1 MKRAGAS
8 IWSRLFGAQT
18 PAHAPA
24 VAEPAAAGL
33 ARYRIERRIGQ
44 GAMSQVFLALD
55 ERSGRRVA
63 LKLLELGRAPSTAEW
78 HDALERFRREAT
90 LLHELHHPGIVAVL
104 DAGPSERGAWM
115 AMELVAGCDL
125 TRYTRPARLL
135 PPQAVVRL
143 GARVAEALAY
153 AHRRGVVHRDV
164 KPANVLVD
172 WHTDAIKLTDFGLAR
187 TDEHTQTR
195 SGIALGS
202 PEYMAPEQLA
212 GGTVGPAADLYGLGA
227 TLYELLSGQRPHVAD
242 NLGALL
248 RAVAAEPATALRELK
263 PELDAALCDA
273 VMPLLGKD
281 PARRPQDAA
290 RVAAQLWSLAR
301 SGAERAPRGTP

>member
-1 MKRAGAS
+1 VKPAGAS
-8 IWSRLFGAQT
+8 LWRRLFGARQ
-18 PAHAPA
+18 PPSAPA
-24 VAEPAAAGL
+24 AAEAPAAGL

-44 GAMSQVFLALD
+44 GAMSQVFLAHD
-55 ERSGRRVA
+55 QRSGRRVA
-63 LKLLELGRAPSTAEW
+63 LKILELGGAPSTPEW

-90 LLHELHHPGIVAVL
+90 LLHELRHPAIVAVL

-135 PPQAVVRL
+135 PPQVVARI
-143 GARVAEALAY
+143 GARVAEALDH

-164 KPANVLVD
+164 KPANVLID
-172 WHTDAIKLTDFGLAR
+172 WHADAIKLTDFGLAR

-227 TLYELLSGQRPHVAD
+227 TLYELLSGRRPHVAD

-248 RAVAAEPATALRELK
+248 RAVASDPAAELRQVK

-273 VMPLLGKD
+273 VMPLLQKD
-281 PARRPQDAA
+281 PARRPRDAA

-301 SGAERAPRGTP
+301 SGPERSARATP

>member
-1 MKRAGAS
+1 MWR
-8 IWSRLFGAQT
+8 RLFGAQQ
-18 PAHAPA
+18 ASSAPPG
-24 VAEPAAAGL
+24 AEPVPAGL

-55 ERSGRRVA
+55 QRSGRRVA
-63 LKLLELGRAPSTAEW
+63 LKILELGGAPSTPEW

-115 AMELVAGCDL
+115 AMELVVGCDL
-125 TRYTRPARLL
+125 ARYTRPARLL
-135 PPQAVVRL
+135 PPPLVARI
-143 GARVAEALAY
+143 GARVAEALAH
-153 AHRRGVVHRDV
+153 AHRHGVVHRDV
-164 KPANVLVD
+164 KPANVLID
-172 WHTDAIKLTDFGLAR
+172 WHADVVKLTDFGLAR

-227 TLYELLSGQRPHVAD
+227 TLYELLSGRRPHVAD

-248 RAVAAEPATALRELK
+248 RAVAGERATALRELK

-273 VMPLLGKD
+273 VMPLLEKD

-290 RVAAQLWSLAR
+290 RVAAQLGTLAR
-301 SGAERAPRGTP
+301 SGPAHSPRPTP